1 MANSKKSA
9 FLSAHYDKVIVAGV
23 LVLLFVSLFVLLSNA
38 GSDENGDKA
47 FQSKLRRIKALERHN
62 LAPVSSNAYETAVAV
77 IENPYVLAGTNVAF
91 LVPPE
96 RVLCAQPECGIL
108 LPPDAKVCPKGHEQ
122 PDESA
127 APAEGFDSDGDGLPD
142 AWENA
147 HGLNPIDPDDAG
159 NDPDGDGFTNAE
171 EFEAGT
177 DPNDAAS
184 HPDLYRF
191 LRIRKVEVTPFRFRF
206 NGGKTKTKDSYKF
219 TVTDTRTGRDYYVV
233 KGGELADTGFVLESF
248 ESEWVERQTNTG
260 KRRMEIFT
268 LHLRKGEDEVV
279 MREREPVSSSVFEVT
294 FVCDRDATVEC
305 VVRRNG
311 SFEVD
316 GVALTLV
323 SLSNDRTTAKIRVDS
338 TKELLD
344 VTQ

>member
-9 FLSAHYDKVIVAGV
+9 FLSAHYDKLIVAGV

-38 GSDENGDKA
+38 GSDEDGDKT
-47 FQSKLRRIKALERHN
+47 FQSKLRRIRATERLNLE
-62 LAPVSSNAYETAVAV
+62 AVSSNAYETAVAA
-77 IENPYVLAGTNVAF
+77 IEEPYVLAGTNVAF
-91 LVPPE
+91 LIPPE
-96 RVLCAQPECGIL
+96 RVLCVQPECGL
-108 LPPDAKVCPKGHEQ
+108 LLSPDAKTCPKGHEQ

-127 APAEGFDSDGDGLPD
+127 APAEGLDSDGDGLPD
-142 AWENA
+142 AWETAN
-147 HGLNPIDPDDAG
+147 GLNPVDPDDAEK
-159 NDPDGDGFTNAE
+159 DPDGDSFTNRE
-171 EFEAGT
+171 EFDAGT
-177 DPNDAAS
+177 DPNDASS

-219 TVTDTRTGRDYYVV
+219 TVTDTRTGRDYYLVQD
-233 KGGELADTGFVLESF
+233 GELADTGFVLSSF
-248 ESEWVERQTNTG
+248 ESETIERQTSTG
-260 KRRMEIFT
+260 KRRIEIFT

-279 MREREPVSSSVFEVT
+279 MREREPASSSVFEVT
-294 FVCDRDATVEC
+294 FGCDRDASIEC

-323 SLSNDRTTAKIRVDS
+323 SLSNDRTTAKVRVDS